1 MKTTKIAAALAAVL
15 ASGVFAAA
23 YADDV
28 ASVPITTVD
37 PIPGQTITIDTPTGS
52 ITIKDGDENIF
63 KDAIFSID
71 GDDKRFLQNNAQTA
85 TVGKVIFEAKSVVD
99 AFKGKDLLGNYVKH
113 FGSVL
118 NINELSL
125 EGGYL
130 LEDVFT
136 INSSGGV
143 VPNLDKILAFSAG
156 NIEFWGNSSSDAE
169 SADQTINIGNA
180 TLDKY
185 SLLRVHKT
193 DKSDSTNFN
202 SYEASINFDNLTLN
216 DISAV
221 AFNVNTDSEDSNY
234 VHGDVN
240 NITINTLNVN
250 AGGALNDVYTGIDK
264 IADVLKEESG
274 VGFFLGLAVEWLND
288 TFLSDLNQFGYT
300 ALLSGA
306 GNENGT
312 SNTAVYIGTINIDGN
327 TLDLSGST
335 VSLLANDVKDLK
347 LFELVDAFAG
357 SELSEFI
364 DRYADE
370 ADYRLHM
377 GQLGAKMDSY
387 LGQSNGYFNF
397 LNIEIN
403 GVNLYGI
410 DGNAVTV
417 NMTKTVDDT
426 VYPYGPEIVLGDV
439 HADVNVN
446 FDASAIDATYQD
458 GENAVF
464 VKGDFYDGHTLGLY
478 YTDGYDGTSEG
489 LTDILNQLATKVTV
503 QTEDKVNYYTKGQED
518 KDKQKNDAFDGKIDS
533 VSSDYDVTATRLGVY
548 AYGLMDGYETTLT
561 TDADGN
567 QFADTENIRMTQ
579 ACTAATALHDPSILT
594 AMMWRNEI
602 LDMNTR
608 LGEIRDAGAAN
619 GLWVRVYGGNYD
631 FDDRDIEN
639 DYYGVQVGYDRN
651 VGYGFV
657 VGGALNYTEGD
668 ADLRYGDSDNYA
680 FGVSLYLAWLHDS
693 GFYTD
698 VVAKYGRLRN
708 ESDMRF
714 TVGQHTYDGS
724 ANYNANAYALSVEAG
739 WKFDIYDTGFIEP
752 QIQLAYGYIESTDFN
767 FDSQYSVDND
777 SIDTLLGR
785 IGVRAGLNYP
795 DNMGSVYLTVSGVKD
810 FLGDVDSD
818 LYFSD
823 GTFEHKRSVS
833 EDMDSAWIE
842 VGLGTT
848 VNITENAYIYAN
860 FKVAQGDDVDS
871 WGGNLGLRYAF

>member
-1 MKTTKIAAALAAVL
+1 M
-15 ASGVFAAA
+15 
-23 YADDV
+23 
-28 ASVPITTVD
+28 
-37 PIPGQTITIDTPTGS
+37 
-52 ITIKDGDENIF
+52 
-63 KDAIFSID
+63 
-71 GDDKRFLQNNAQTA
+71 
-85 TVGKVIFEAKSVVD
+85 
-99 AFKGKDLLGNYVKH
+99 
-113 FGSVL
+113 
-118 NINELSL
+118 
-125 EGGYL
+125 
-130 LEDVFT
+130 
-136 INSSGGV
+136 
-143 VPNLDKILAFSAG
+143 
-156 NIEFWGNSSSDAE
+156 
-169 SADQTINIGNA
+169 
-180 TLDKY
+180 
-185 SLLRVHKT
+185 
-193 DKSDSTNFN
+193 
-202 SYEASINFDNLTLN
+202 
-216 DISAV
+216 
-221 AFNVNTDSEDSNY
+221 
-234 VHGDVN
+234 
-240 NITINTLNVN
+240 
-250 AGGALNDVYTGIDK
+250 
-264 IADVLKEESG
+264 
-274 VGFFLGLAVEWLND
+274 
-288 TFLSDLNQFGYT
+288 
-300 ALLSGA
+300 
-306 GNENGT
+306 
-312 SNTAVYIGTINIDGN
+312 
-327 TLDLSGST
+327 
-335 VSLLANDVKDLK
+335 
-347 LFELVDAFAG
+347 
-357 SELSEFI
+357 
-364 DRYADE
+364 
-370 ADYRLHM
+370 
-377 GQLGAKMDSY
+377 
-387 LGQSNGYFNF
+387 
-397 LNIEIN
+397 
-403 GVNLYGI
+403 
-410 DGNAVTV
+410 
-417 NMTKTVDDT
+417 
-426 VYPYGPEIVLGDV
+426 LGDV

-503 QTEDKVNYYTKGQED
+503 QTVDKVNYYTKGQEKSNVD
-518 KDKQKNDAFDGKIDS
+518 EAFGDGAAGSSNIDS
-533 VSSDYDVTATRLGVY
+533 VSSNYEVTDTRLGVY

-561 TDADGN
+561 LDEEGN
-567 QFADTENIRMTQ
+567 QVADTNNIRMTQ

-619 GLWVRVYGGNYD
+619 GLWVRVYGGNYE

-680 FGVSLYLAWLHDS
+680 FGASLYLAWLHDS

-860 FKVAQGDDVDS
+860 FKVTQGDDVDS